1 MYEQITKL
9 ELLAL
14 DRRVDEI
21 NKLLDLDLDPDICD
35 NLIEELEQI
44 EAKLLRS
51 IKAIK
56 LKNSGLKV
64 V

>member
-1 MYEQITKL
+1 MYERLTKP
-9 ELLAL
+9 EFLAL